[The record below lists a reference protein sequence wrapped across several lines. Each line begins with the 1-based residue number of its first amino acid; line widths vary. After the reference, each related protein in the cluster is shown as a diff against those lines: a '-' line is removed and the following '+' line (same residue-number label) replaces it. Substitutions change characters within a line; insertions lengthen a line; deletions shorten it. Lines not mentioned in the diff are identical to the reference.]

1 MLLSNFWSHELDV
14 DFDLL
19 FFCLFFVFA
28 ALCLVGLLTRNLV
41 AMASS
46 YFWCPSSSFYAGCP

>member
-1 MLLSNFWSHELDV
+1 MLLNNFWSHELDF

-19 FFCLFFVFA
+19 SFLLVFFA

-46 YFWCPSSSFYAGCP
+46 YYWCPSSSFYAGCP